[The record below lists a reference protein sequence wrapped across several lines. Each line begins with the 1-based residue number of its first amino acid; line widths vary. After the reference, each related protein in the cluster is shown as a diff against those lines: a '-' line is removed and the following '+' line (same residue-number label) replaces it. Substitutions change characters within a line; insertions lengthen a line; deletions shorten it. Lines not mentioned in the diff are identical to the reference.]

1 MNPIP
6 DTVDLL
12 TSDHDTIRRM
22 FEAYKLLA
30 QNAAC
35 DSERS
40 AMLARICLAISIHAQ
55 IESEL
60 FYPAVRSATG
70 DHALMDRAEAAQ
82 LVMKDLIAEL
92 MAMNP
97 QSPHHDGK
105 VTELGVA
112 MARHA
117 EQQEGDMFPKARA
130 AGLDQVAL
138 RAQMEERQRELRA
151 EQATMQDR
159 LAQEDEAGDPVGHQ

>member
-1 MNPIP
+1 MNAIP

-12 TSDHDTIRRM
+12 TGDHDTIRRM
-22 FEAYKLLA
+22 FDALKLLGE
-30 QNAAC
+30 NAAC

-40 AMLARICLAISIHAQ
+40 AMLARICLAISIHVQ
-55 IESEL
+55 VESEL
-60 FYPAVRSATG
+60 FFPAVRLASG

-105 VTELGVA
+105 VTELSVA

-130 AGLDQVAL
+130 AGLDQVTL
-138 RAQMEERQRELRA
+138 RALMEERQRELRA
-151 EQATMQDR
+151 EQPTIQDR

>member
-12 TSDHDTIRRM
+12 TSDHDTIGRM
-22 FEAYKLLA
+22 FDAFKLLGE
-30 QNAAC
+30 QAAC

-40 AMLARICLAISIHAQ
+40 AMLAHICLAISIHVQ
-55 IESEL
+55 VESEL
-60 FYPAVRSATG
+60 FFPAVRSATG

-82 LVMKDLIAEL
+82 LVMKDLVAEL
-92 MAMNP
+92 MAIDP

-105 VTELGVA
+105 VTELSVA

-117 EQQEGDMFPKARA
+117 EQQEGDIFPKARA
-130 AGLDQVAL
+130 AGLDQVTL
-138 RAQMEERQRELRA
+138 KTQMEERQRQLRT